1 MGEHQQ
7 LNRITSGLNAW
18 ISISWS
24 HHEKNM
30 FTRQCDLFNPKKV
43 AISLSKIGCPI
54 EVSLPYVSHRLVF
67 IIFSYKWKY
76 NNGIAM
82 VFQWL
87 PWQSQLPFGMLS
99 MSINDYQE
107 YRWLSIIMAIWWQL
121 PSFTIDTT
129 TIVSH
134 HFSIGFASQANP
146 RDPGSLVHAKTR
158 SWTHLYT
165 HTQTDRAIYIYNN
178 IYNIIYI

>member
-165 HTQTDRAIYIYNN
+165 HTDRQSYIYNN
-178 IYNIIYI
+178 IYII